1 MFIKVLS
8 VTQITEYIK
17 KLFNSDIIL
26 NSVSIRGEISNFKHH
41 YTGHMYFT
49 LKDDTCRIK
58 CVMFKSS
65 CERLKFYPKDGMN
78 VIVQGRVSVYDRDG
92 QYQIYVDDM
101 QQEGIGALYAAFEQL
116 KKKLEGEGLFDKDH
130 KIPIPPYPQKVGVV
144 TSSTGAAVRDIINI
158 ITRRCPG
165 VGILLVPVLV
175 QGSEAAGEIAGAIR
189 YLNTRKDIDVIITGR
204 GGGSIEE
211 LWAFNEEVVARAIYE
226 SQIPVISAVGHETD
240 FTIADFVSDLRA
252 PTPSAAAELCVPDKR
267 ELYYRV
273 NSCLS
278 SLAGS
283 VSSNLNGVRADLK
296 HLEKALYSDNPLYEI
311 NQKRQYIDSLIS
323 MMESNMNH
331 KVELCRETLSKFSS
345 TLDSLSPL
353 NVLGRGYSIAR
364 TSKGDIIDDTSKVK
378 KGDNIDV
385 IINNGLINCTAQKIE
400 EGGFKI
406 GRKEEK

>member
-17 KLFNSDIIL
+17 KLFNSDVIL
-26 NSVSIRGEISNFKHH
+26 SSVSVRGEISNFKHH

-65 CERLKFYPKDGMN
+65 CERLKFYPQDGMN
-78 VIVQGRVSVYDRDG
+78 VVVKGRISVYDRDG

-101 QQEGIGALYAAFEQL
+101 QQEGIGALYAAYEQL
-116 KKKLEGEGLFDKDH
+116 KKRLETEGLFDKSH
-130 KIPIPPYPQKVGVV
+130 KIPIPPYPKKVGVI

-165 VGILLVPVLV
+165 VDILLVPVLV

-189 YLNTRKDIDVIITGR
+189 YLNTRSDIDVIITGR

-211 LWAFNEEVVARAIYE
+211 LWAFNEEIVALAIYE
-226 SQIPVISAVGHETD
+226 SRIPVISAVGHETD
-240 FTIADFVSDLRA
+240 FTIADFVSDLRE

-267 ELYYRV
+267 ELYYRL
-273 NSCLS
+273 NSCLN
-278 SLAGS
+278 SLMGI
-283 VSSNLNGVRADLK
+283 VSSNLDESKYKLK
-296 HLEKALYSDNPLYEI
+296 HLEKSLYSMNPAYEI
-311 NQKRQYIDSLIS
+311 NQKRQYIDSLVS
-323 MMESNMNH
+323 TMESSMNH
-331 KVELCRETLSKFSS
+331 KVELCREKLKKFSS
-345 TLDSLSPL
+345 TLDSLSPIR
-353 NVLGRGYSIAR
+353 VLARGYSIAMDMD
-364 TSKGDIIDDTSKVK
+364 GNIIDDTDRVK

-385 IINNGLINCTAQKIE
+385 IINNGMINCNVQKIE
-400 EGGFKI
+400 EGGYKI
-406 GRKEEK
+406 GGQ

>member
-17 KLFNSDIIL
+17 KLFNSDVIL
-26 NSVSIRGEISNFKHH
+26 NSVSVRGEISNFKHH
-41 YTGHMYFT
+41 YSGHMYFT

-65 CERLKFYPKDGMN
+65 CERLKFYPEDGMN
-78 VIVQGRVSVYDRDG
+78 VVVQGRISVYERDG
-92 QYQIYVDDM
+92 QYQMYVEDM
-101 QQEGIGALYAAFEQL
+101 QQEGIGALYAAYEKL
-116 KKKLEGEGLFDKDH
+116 KKKLEDEGLFDKDH
-130 KIPIPPYPQKVGVV
+130 KIPIPPYPEKIGVV

-165 VGILLVPVLV
+165 VDILLVPVLV

-189 YLNTRKDIDVIITGR
+189 YLNTRSDIDVIITGR

-211 LWAFNEEVVARAIYE
+211 LWAFNEEIVARAIYE
-226 SQIPVISAVGHETD
+226 SSIPVISAVGHETD
-240 FTIADFVSDLRA
+240 FTIADFVADLRA

-278 SLAGS
+278 SLSGS
-283 VSSNLNGVRADLK
+283 ISSNLDGAGAGLK
-296 HLEKALYSDNPLYEI
+296 HLEKALYSNNPLNEI

-323 MMESNMNH
+323 VMESNINH
-331 KVELCRETLSKFSS
+331 KVELCSEMLSRFSS
-345 TLDSLSPL
+345 NLDSLSPL
-353 NVLGRGYSIAR
+353 KVLGRGYSIAK
-364 TSKGDIIDDTSKVK
+364 TSNGEIIDDIVRVK
-378 KGDNIDV
+378 KGDSIDV
-385 IINNGLINCTAQKIE
+385 IVNNGLINCTAQKIE

-406 GRKEEK
+406 GGEE